1 MLGRTYDRLLRSVE
15 QVNAMLKVKLG
26 RPLVNTVLC
35 MVPLMGRKVN
45 LSVVKVVIT
54 FLSTCHRLQ
63 SKGGMRFLVIY
74 LKACSTL
81 LQQSIGGQK
90 LSNMSPLGCRLRRTK
105 GGGLPR
111 CIPML
116 HRIAI
121 GRGSVFHIKLWATFF
136 GLYRILACP
145 WFVKLNT
152 ITDPSKYETDL
163 MPEFSNFCINSF
175 WVAIKANFPVKG
187 GITDIFTRGDFNPLE
202 FMKTLRAVPFLI
214 SKSGPQIT
222 PGNAPGG
229 VLSTSPLGIAAA
241 AAVWSRSNL
250 YPCLE
255 TWCKMTDNH
264 WLLNRINLWKE
275 ASLGWEEGIGISPNS
290 PTAPFEPKEQLGKL
304 GFKQEPAGKVRVFAM
319 VDPLTQWLL
328 SPLHEAIFDLLKRIP
343 QDGTFNQLR
352 PIERLN
358 KTFIGPL
365 YSFDLSSATDRIPLA
380 FQKILLSPIL
390 SSWGAE
396 TWGNLLVGREYV
408 CGKSI
413 KFKGQPKQLLSET
426 GGVHYAAGQP
436 MGALSSWAMLA
447 LIHHSIVQWAAVRA
461 GVIPIG
467 SWYSH
472 YAILGDDV
480 VIGGADVAKEYRE
493 LMRRLDV
500 GIGDHKSL
508 ISRAGRA
515 LEFAKRTFYKG
526 KDVSMI
532 PFAEFIICR
541 QNLMACLELCRKY
554 SLSLGGLLSAL
565 GFGYKSKGRVS
576 SRITTLSKRLQNYI
590 IAYYGPS
597 GPGFT
602 DLKTWMTMKSL
613 SSIFRSADARVHEL
627 CTRVLELEKSRILE
641 RLESLRGLV
650 DLARN
655 LATVYRDREHYGT
668 IKRDGDTSSTEGVQR
683 LVITNPDNYPWYN
696 DDLGLIRQQSVTLST
711 STIDNVPTACEAIVT
726 TSLQPTEGTLVSMW
740 REHLRL
746 TVQPEWISTYDTQYE
761 FDKWAGCMLRAGRLD
776 GLDLDDAKETVVE
789 TTIYLAPPCP
799 DVEIVQ
805 ERPVESLQAQ
815 GLSLPRQTATHI
827 GMSHDTP
834 RHVIDSINE
843 TVYREAFL
851 DVAIEYR
858 DLCTK
863 MDELSVTDLS
873 WVGLEE
879 LWAELDAVEVKLG
892 VLPLP
897 KSLSVRLRVKAR
909 PGLGN
914 DVRRWRA
921 YSGIF
926 RATV

>member
-1 MLGRTYDRLLRSVE
+1 
-15 QVNAMLKVKLG
+15 
-26 RPLVNTVLC
+26 
-35 MVPLMGRKVN
+35 
-45 LSVVKVVIT
+45 
-54 FLSTCHRLQ
+54 
-63 SKGGMRFLVIY
+63 
-74 LKACSTL
+74 
-81 LQQSIGGQK
+81 
-90 LSNMSPLGCRLRRTK
+90 
-105 GGGLPR
+105 
-111 CIPML
+111 
-116 HRIAI
+116 
-121 GRGSVFHIKLWATFF
+121 
-136 GLYRILACP
+136 
-145 WFVKLNT
+145 
-152 ITDPSKYETDL
+152 

-175 WVAIKANFPVKG
+175 WEAIKVNFPVKG
-187 GITDIFTRGDFNPLE
+187 GITDIFTRGEDYGPLE
-202 FMKTLRAVPFLI
+202 YMKTLKAIPFLI
-214 SKSGPQIT
+214 SKSGPHIT
-222 PGNAPGG
+222 SGNTPGG

-264 WLLNRINLWKE
+264 WLLNRIDLWKE
-275 ASLGWEEGIGISPNS
+275 ASLGWEDGIGISPKS

-328 SPLHEAIFDLLKRIP
+328 SPLHEGIFQLLKRIP
-343 QDGTFNQLR
+343 QDGTFNQLG

-390 SSWGAE
+390 TSWGAE
-396 TWGNLLVGREYV
+396 TWGNLLTGRPYA

-413 KFKGQPKQLLSET
+413 KFKGQPKQPLSET
-426 GGVHYAAGQP
+426 GEVHYAAGQP

-447 LIHHSIVQWAAVRA
+447 LIHHAIVQWAAVRA
-461 GVIPIG
+461 GVVPIG
-467 SWYSH
+467 SWYPH
-472 YAILGDDV
+472 YAILGDDI
-480 VIGGADVAKEYRE
+480 VIGGSNVAKEYRQ

-508 ISRAGRA
+508 VSRAGRA

-532 PFAEFIICR
+532 PFAEFIVCR

-554 SLSLGGLLSAL
+554 SLSLSGLLSAL

-576 SRITTLSKRLQNYI
+576 SRLTTLSKRLQNYV

-597 GPGFT
+597 GPGFV
-602 DLKTWMTMKSL
+602 DLKSWMTMKSL
-613 SSIFRSADARVHEL
+613 SSIFRSAETRVSEL
-627 CTRVLELEKSRILE
+627 CTRVLELERARILE
-641 RLESLRGLV
+641 RLASLQGLV
-650 DLARN
+650 DLAKK

-668 IKRDGDTSSTEGVQR
+668 VKRELDSSGHQAPQEVR
-683 LVITNPDNYPWYN
+683 IANPDGFPWYN
-696 DDLGLIRQQSVTLST
+696 NDLGLIRQHSVTIST
-711 STIDNVPTACEAIVT
+711 STADRVPTACEAIVT
-726 TSLQPTEGTLVSMW
+726 TSLQPTEGTLVKMW
-740 REHLRL
+740 REHLRN
-746 TVQPEWISTYDTQYE
+746 TVLPEWHSTYDTQYE
-761 FDKWAGCMLRAGRLD
+761 FDKWAGGMLRAGRLD
-776 GLDLDDAKETVVE
+776 GLDLSDAKETTVE
-789 TTIYLAPPCP
+789 TVVYLAPPCLEP
-799 DVEIVQ
+799 VEIVQ
-805 ERPVESLQAQ
+805 DRPIAVEPVREPVT
-815 GLSLPRQTATHI
+815 PRYTATHL
-827 GMSHDTP
+827 GMPHDVP

-851 DVAIEYR
+851 DVAIEHR
-858 DLCTK
+858 DLVTK
-863 MDELSVTDLS
+863 MNELSAADLS
-873 WVGLEE
+873 WAGLEE
-879 LWAELDAVEVKLG
+879 LWAALDNIETQLG

-926 RATV
+926 RATA